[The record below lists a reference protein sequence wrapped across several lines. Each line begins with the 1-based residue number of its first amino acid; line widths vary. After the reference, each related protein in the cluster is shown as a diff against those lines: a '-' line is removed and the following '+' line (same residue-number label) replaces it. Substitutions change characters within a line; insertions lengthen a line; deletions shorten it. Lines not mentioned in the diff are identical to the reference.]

1 MCFPGKAKWEG
12 SADEL
17 MQSKKSAKLPRK
29 GDRVRVKSPV
39 VNPYF
44 ELNGVQARKR

>member
-29 GDRVRVKSPV
+29 GDKVCVKSSV
-39 VNPYF
+39 VGPYF
-44 ELNGVQARKR
+44 EWNGLQARKR